1 MVKMNNS
8 YREQQAGYWRSAG
21 RMALFLALFGLAAT
35 GIVSAGLPVYH
46 FLKPVKRELSNSS
59 VRLISA
65 SLADYQH
72 LLKLQ

>member
-1 MVKMNNS
+1 MNNT

-35 GIVSAGLPVYH
+35 GAVRAGLPVYH
-46 FLKPVKRELSNSS
+46 FLKPVKKDVPNST

-72 LLKLQ
+72 LLKLR